1 MVISRYLRVNIMLIK
16 VYTYIYD
23 VFVFISEIGTESE
36 YQCLI
41 LMQQM
46 ATVFTANAG

>member
-1 MVISRYLRVNIMLIK
+1 MLIK